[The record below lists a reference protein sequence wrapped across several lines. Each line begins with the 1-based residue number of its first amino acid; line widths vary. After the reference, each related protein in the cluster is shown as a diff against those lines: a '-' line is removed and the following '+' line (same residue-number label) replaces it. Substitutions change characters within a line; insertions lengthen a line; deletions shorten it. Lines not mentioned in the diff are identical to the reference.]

1 MFILLSAIFVGFFS
15 VGYKI
20 LGIKRYNSNMF
31 LCIYSMFFSL
41 AAFFGAVVLHE
52 SISNSLSLV
61 FGMINGLFMYFAV
74 LLYTQVVKYV
84 RLNISWSVLQFSL
97 IVPVLVSIFVYKEE
111 AGIHVYIGILL
122 ILLAIYAFGRGK
134 GTGKELGKEKSTGS
148 NPAVPDVKLGIM
160 LLLSTLF
167 SGATNAVPQVYVSYA
182 ESGGNFPLLFY
193 TGITI
198 FMLSLL
204 HLLIKRNKEYKEI
217 SFGLIT
223 LSVYMGFVQMLA
235 IFFLLLALR
244 IFPGVVVFPLRNVT
258 ALLVIY
264 AVSYLFFKERL
275 NRVEGL
281 GVVFTVFAIVLI
293 SMAL

>member
-15 VGYKI
+15 VGYKV

-31 LCIYSMFFSL
+31 LCIYSLFFSL

-52 SISNSLSLV
+52 AISNSLSIV
-61 FGMINGLFMYFAV
+61 FGMINGLFMYIAV
-74 LLYTQVVKYV
+74 LMYTHVVKYI

-97 IVPVLVSIFVYKEE
+97 LVPVLVSIFVYKEE
-111 AGIHVYIGILL
+111 AGIHIYIGILL
-122 ILLAIYAFGRGK
+122 ILLAIYAFGKGK
-134 GTGKELGKEKSTGS
+134 VLGKEKSADS
-148 NPAVPDVKLGIM
+148 NPAVPNIKLGIM
-160 LLLSTLF
+160 LFLATLF
-167 SGATNAVPQVYVSYA
+167 SGAGNVVPRVYVSYA
-182 ESGGNFPLLFY
+182 ESSGNFSLLFY

-198 FMLSLL
+198 FILSLM

-223 LSVYMGFVQMLA
+223 LSAYMGFVQMIAL
-235 IFFLLLALR
+235 FFLLLALR
-244 IFPGVVVFPLRNVT
+244 TFPGVVVFPLRNVT

-264 AVSYLFFKERL
+264 AVSYLFFREKL